1 MRIALCLFTTLIA
14 GALPIAMGAQE
25 PAPQPSTPAVATQE
39 AKPSS
44 RSPLKIGVALEG
56 GGALGEAHIGVL
68 KWFEEHHIPVDY
80 LAGTSMGGL
89 IGGFYSTGKSA
100 DDLRMIV
107 EKANWPL
114 LLRGGTPYEDLAFR
128 RKEDARQ
135 VPNSLVIGLKNGA
148 TLPPGLNTGHQIN
161 LLIDRE
167 TLPYAALKSFNDL
180 PIPFRCVSTELVSG
194 KPFVFK
200 EGSLSDALRSTIS
213 IPGVFAP
220 IRRGDQVFVDGGL
233 VDNLPTDVVRQMGA
247 DVIIAVHLQISKTSA
262 KEIQSA
268 FGVLGRSVEL
278 VIAETELRGMA
289 GADLIIR
296 ANVEDFSSS
305 DYEKSEELI
314 QKGYEAAEA
323 KAQIL
328 KVYALNDTD
337 WAEYVHKK
345 ESRMR
350 TVPGAPQFVRV
361 TGVDERA
368 VANMKAFL
376 HPLLGKPLVPAEFD
390 GLLTRLTGV
399 GRYDSITY
407 DMIEENG
414 KEGLLVR
421 VHEKGYAPPMLQ
433 PAFAIDGSQTDDV
446 NFTLGGRLTF
456 MDVAGYR
463 SEWRTDLQFGATY
476 GIATELFRP
485 VTPFSKWFVLPFLNA
500 SQGTFNIYHKSDP
513 RAVYRLDNVL
523 AGANFGYLFNRF
535 NELRVGYGIG
545 YVDSTLRLG
554 KPEYSSFSGRVG
566 ALQVRYIRDHTNEAV
581 IPTSGHFLQAD
592 VRWFD
597 NNPGATEA
605 FPSLE
610 LRGSYYHSLT
620 ATRSLYF
627 EARGGS
633 TLGFT
638 HVGTPQF
645 FLGAPGL
652 LSAYG
657 VHELSGNQYF
667 YSRAGYL
674 YKLFTLPP
682 FVGKQVYLTGS
693 AEVGKMYGDSFAPR
707 ISMDGA
713 GGLIIETALGPVLL
727 GGSYGDTGHQ
737 KWFFQLGRLF

>member
-1 MRIALCLFTTLIA
+1 MRLFSCVLSAIAVFTMPFSA
-14 GALPIAMGAQE
+14 QAQE
-25 PAPQPSTPAVATQE
+25 QTAQAPTPPATVQE
-39 AKPSS
+39 PKPSAA
-44 RSPLKIGVALEG
+44 RTPRIGLALEG

-80 LAGTSMGGL
+80 IAGTSMGGL
-89 IGGFYSTGKSA
+89 VGGLYATGQSA

-114 LLRGGTPYEDLAFR
+114 LLGGGTPYEDLIFR

-135 VPNSLVIGLKNGA
+135 IPNTLVVGLKNGL

-167 TLPYAALKSFNDL
+167 TIPYASMDSFNDL
-180 PIPFRCVSTELVSG
+180 PIPFRCVSTELISG
-194 KPFVFK
+194 KPYVFAK
-200 EGSLSDALRSTIS
+200 GTLSDALRSTIS
-213 IPGVFAP
+213 IPGVFDP
-220 IRRGDQVFVDGGL
+220 VRSGDKIFVDGGL

-262 KEIQSA
+262 KDIQSA

-296 ANVEDFSSS
+296 ADVEKFSTM
-305 DYEKSEELI
+305 DYEKSEQLI

-328 KVYALNDTD
+328 KMYSLNDAD
-337 WAEYVHKK
+337 WAEYLRWKK
-345 ESRMR
+345 SRVR
-350 TVPGAPQFVRV
+350 KITGAPQFVKV

-368 VANMKAFL
+368 VANMEKFF
-376 HPLLGKPLVPAEFD
+376 HPLLGKPLNSEQFD

-407 DMIEENG
+407 DLIQENG
-414 KEGLLVR
+414 EEGLLIR
-421 VHEKGYAPPMLQ
+421 VHEKGYAPPMLK
-433 PAFAIDGSQTDDV
+433 PFVVVDGAQTDDV
-446 NFTLGGRLTF
+446 LFTMGARLTF

-463 SEWRTDLQFGATY
+463 SEWRTDLSFGETY
-476 GIATELFRP
+476 GIATELFKP
-485 VTPFSKWFVLPFLNA
+485 ITPFSRWFVMPILDA

-513 RAVYRLDNVL
+513 RAVYRRDNIL
-523 AGANFGYLFNRF
+523 GGSYLGYLFNRF

-545 YVDSTLRLG
+545 YQSSELRLG
-554 KPEYSSFSGRVG
+554 QPQYSSYAGRVG
-566 ALQVRYIRDHTNEAV
+566 VTQIRYVRDHTNEAI
-581 IPTSGHFLQAD
+581 IPTDGHYLQAD
-592 VRWFD
+592 FRWYD
-597 NNPGATEA
+597 NAPGAGEA

-610 LRGSYYHSLT
+610 VLAAYYHPLAEKS
-620 ATRSLYF
+620 SLYF
-627 EARGGS
+627 VARGGS
-633 TLGFT
+633 TFGYRDT
-638 HVGTPQF
+638 GTPQYF
-645 FLGAPGL
+645 MGAPGF

-657 VHELSGNQYF
+657 VNELNGNQYY

-682 FVGKQVYLTGS
+682 FVGKNVYLTGS
-693 AEVGKMYGDSFAPR
+693 AEIGKMYGDPNAPKF
-707 ISMDGA
+707 SADGA
-713 GGLIIETALGPVLL
+713 GGIVVETALGPIYL
-727 GGSYGDTGHQ
+727 GGSVGDTGHE